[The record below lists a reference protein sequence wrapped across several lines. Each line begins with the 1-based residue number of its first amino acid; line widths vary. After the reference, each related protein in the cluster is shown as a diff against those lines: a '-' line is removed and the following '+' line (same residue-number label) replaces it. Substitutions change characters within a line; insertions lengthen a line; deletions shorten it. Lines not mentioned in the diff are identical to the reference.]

1 MHGTVI
7 RQHGDKRMAGLNE
20 KVTELVPN
28 LSEPLL
34 QVAEAIDKLRFGVV
48 QLTVHEGKL
57 VQLEITEKRR
67 FT

>member
-1 MHGTVI
+1 
-7 RQHGDKRMAGLNE
+7 MAGLNE

-28 LSEPLL
+28 LSEPLH

>member
-1 MHGTVI
+1 
-7 RQHGDKRMAGLNE
+7 MAGLNE

>member
-1 MHGTVI
+1 
-7 RQHGDKRMAGLNE
+7 MAGLNE

-34 QVAEAIDKLRFGVV
+34 QVAEAIDKLRFGVI

>member
-1 MHGTVI
+1 
-7 RQHGDKRMAGLNE
+7 MASLNE

-34 QVAEAIDKLRFGVV
+34 QVAAAIDTLRFGVI